1 MRLFTSE
8 LVKKYKSRTVV
19 NHVTIDV
26 KQGEIVGLL
35 GPNGAG
41 KTTTFYM
48 IVGLIKPNEG
58 QIFLEDDN
66 GKISELTNEPVYRR
80 AQMGVGYLAQEASV
94 FRRLSV
100 EDNIKAVL
108 EMTSYSKEYQRERCE
123 SLIEEFRLQKVRKS
137 LGIQLSGGERRRTE
151 IARAVAINPAFI
163 LLDEPFAGVDPIA
176 VEDIQSIVATLKN
189 KNIGVIITDHNM
201 DKSVSVGSVKGIIA
215 PPSSKSYAQ
224 RAIAL
229 ALLAQGKSIL
239 RNIEFC
245 KDTRSALSCI
255 EALGANVEVLDHN
268 TIAIEG
274 GLRPQTNTLQ
284 VGESGLATRLFT
296 PIASLW
302 HEAVTIQGE
311 GTLLHRPMIMMIEP
325 LRALGVEVRDGGGY
339 LPIEV
344 KGPIH
349 GGEIEV
355 DGSISSQFI
364 TGLLLSLPLAE
375 DDTTLH
381 VTSPVSTPYIDMTID
396 TARLYGIEIMQK
408 EGDYTE
414 FFIEGGQKYTPADI
428 SIEGDWSG
436 ASSMLVAGAIA
447 GEVTVK
453 NISTLSKQADTAI
466 IRALER
472 AGAGIIN
479 EQDSITVSKRPL
491 KAFTFDATNAPDL
504 FPALAALAAAAE
516 GVSTIIGTSRLRHK
530 ESDRAETLRQEYEKL
545 GIEIDISE
553 ENVMKIRGGKIKPA
567 AVFSHGD
574 HRIAMS
580 LAISALRC
588 EGEVIIEQAESVEKS
603 YPTFF
608 EDLESIIQR

>member
-1 MRLFTSE
+1 
-8 LVKKYKSRTVV
+8 
-19 NHVTIDV
+19 
-26 KQGEIVGLL
+26 
-35 GPNGAG
+35 
-41 KTTTFYM
+41 
-48 IVGLIKPNEG
+48 
-58 QIFLEDDN
+58 
-66 GKISELTNEPVYRR
+66 
-80 AQMGVGYLAQEASV
+80 
-94 FRRLSV
+94 
-100 EDNIKAVL
+100 
-108 EMTSYSKEYQRERCE
+108 
-123 SLIEEFRLQKVRKS
+123 
-137 LGIQLSGGERRRTE
+137 
-151 IARAVAINPAFI
+151 
-163 LLDEPFAGVDPIA
+163 
-176 VEDIQSIVATLKN
+176 
-189 KNIGVIITDHNM
+189 M
-201 DKSVSVGSVKGIIA
+201 DKSVSAGSVKGIIA

-255 EALGANVEVLDHN
+255 EALGAKVEVLDHN

-472 AGAGIIN
+472 AGAGIII

-567 AVFSHGD
+567 VVFSHGD

-580 LAISALRC
+580 LAVSALRC

>member
-1 MRLFTSE
+1 
-8 LVKKYKSRTVV
+8 
-19 NHVTIDV
+19 
-26 KQGEIVGLL
+26 
-35 GPNGAG
+35 
-41 KTTTFYM
+41 
-48 IVGLIKPNEG
+48 
-58 QIFLEDDN
+58 
-66 GKISELTNEPVYRR
+66 
-80 AQMGVGYLAQEASV
+80 
-94 FRRLSV
+94 
-100 EDNIKAVL
+100 
-108 EMTSYSKEYQRERCE
+108 
-123 SLIEEFRLQKVRKS
+123 
-137 LGIQLSGGERRRTE
+137 
-151 IARAVAINPAFI
+151 
-163 LLDEPFAGVDPIA
+163 
-176 VEDIQSIVATLKN
+176 
-189 KNIGVIITDHNM
+189 M
-201 DKSVSVGSVKGIIA
+201 DKSVSAGSVKGIIA

-255 EALGANVEVLDHN
+255 EALGAKVEVLDHN

-472 AGAGIIN
+472 AGAGIII

-491 KAFTFDATNAPDL
+491 KAFSFDATNAPDL

-553 ENVMKIRGGKIKPA
+553 ENVMKIRGGAIKSA

-580 LAISALRC
+580 LAVSALRC

>member
-1 MRLFTSE
+1 
-8 LVKKYKSRTVV
+8 
-19 NHVTIDV
+19 
-26 KQGEIVGLL
+26 
-35 GPNGAG
+35 
-41 KTTTFYM
+41 
-48 IVGLIKPNEG
+48 
-58 QIFLEDDN
+58 
-66 GKISELTNEPVYRR
+66 
-80 AQMGVGYLAQEASV
+80 
-94 FRRLSV
+94 
-100 EDNIKAVL
+100 
-108 EMTSYSKEYQRERCE
+108 
-123 SLIEEFRLQKVRKS
+123 
-137 LGIQLSGGERRRTE
+137 
-151 IARAVAINPAFI
+151 
-163 LLDEPFAGVDPIA
+163 
-176 VEDIQSIVATLKN
+176 
-189 KNIGVIITDHNM
+189 M
-201 DKSVSVGSVKGIIA
+201 DKSVSAGCVNGIIA

-229 ALLAQGKSIL
+229 ALLSQGKSIL

-255 EALGANVEVLDHN
+255 EALGAKVEILDES

-274 GLRPQTNTLQ
+274 GLRPLSNTLH

-302 HEAVTIQGE
+302 HEAITIQGE

-375 DDTTLH
+375 EDTTLH

-396 TARLYGIEIMQK
+396 TARIFGIEIMQK

-436 ASSMLVAGAIA
+436 ASTILVAGAIA

-472 AGAGIIN
+472 AGAGIII
-479 EQDSITVSKRPL
+479 EHDSITVSKRPL
-491 KAFTFDATNAPDL
+491 KAFTFDATNSPDL

-516 GVSTIIGTSRLRHK
+516 GVSTIIGTSRLSHK

-545 GIEIDISE
+545 GIEIDISQE
-553 ENVMKIRGGKIKPA
+553 DVMTIRGGKIKPA
-567 AVFSHGD
+567 TVFSHGD

-580 LAISALRC
+580 LAVSALRC
-588 EGEVIIEQAESVEKS
+588 DGEVVIEQAECVEKS

-608 EDLESIIQR
+608 EDLESIIE

>member
-1 MRLFTSE
+1 
-8 LVKKYKSRTVV
+8 
-19 NHVTIDV
+19 
-26 KQGEIVGLL
+26 
-35 GPNGAG
+35 
-41 KTTTFYM
+41 
-48 IVGLIKPNEG
+48 
-58 QIFLEDDN
+58 
-66 GKISELTNEPVYRR
+66 
-80 AQMGVGYLAQEASV
+80 
-94 FRRLSV
+94 
-100 EDNIKAVL
+100 
-108 EMTSYSKEYQRERCE
+108 
-123 SLIEEFRLQKVRKS
+123 
-137 LGIQLSGGERRRTE
+137 
-151 IARAVAINPAFI
+151 
-163 LLDEPFAGVDPIA
+163 
-176 VEDIQSIVATLKN
+176 
-189 KNIGVIITDHNM
+189 M
-201 DKSVSVGSVKGIIA
+201 DKSVSAGSVKGIIA

-255 EALGANVEVLDHN
+255 EALGAKVEVLDHN

-375 DDTTLH
+375 DDTTLR

-472 AGAGIIN
+472 AGAGIII

>member
-1 MRLFTSE
+1 
-8 LVKKYKSRTVV
+8 
-19 NHVTIDV
+19 
-26 KQGEIVGLL
+26 
-35 GPNGAG
+35 
-41 KTTTFYM
+41 
-48 IVGLIKPNEG
+48 
-58 QIFLEDDN
+58 
-66 GKISELTNEPVYRR
+66 
-80 AQMGVGYLAQEASV
+80 
-94 FRRLSV
+94 
-100 EDNIKAVL
+100 
-108 EMTSYSKEYQRERCE
+108 
-123 SLIEEFRLQKVRKS
+123 
-137 LGIQLSGGERRRTE
+137 
-151 IARAVAINPAFI
+151 
-163 LLDEPFAGVDPIA
+163 
-176 VEDIQSIVATLKN
+176 
-189 KNIGVIITDHNM
+189 M
-201 DKSVSVGSVKGIIA
+201 DKSVSAGCVKGIIA

-229 ALLAQGKSIL
+229 ALLSQGKSIL

-255 EALGANVEVLDHN
+255 EALGAKVEILDES

-274 GLRPQTNTLQ
+274 GLRPLSNTLH

-302 HEAVTIQGE
+302 HEAITIQGE

-375 DDTTLH
+375 EDTTLH

-396 TARLYGIEIMQK
+396 TARIFGIEIMQK

-436 ASSMLVAGAIA
+436 ASTILVAGAIA
-447 GEVTVK
+447 GEVTVN

-472 AGAGIIN
+472 AGAGIII
-479 EQDSITVSKRPL
+479 EHDSITVSKRPL
-491 KAFTFDATNAPDL
+491 KAFTFDATNSPDL

-516 GVSTIIGTSRLRHK
+516 GVSTIIGTSRLSHK

-545 GIEIDISE
+545 GIEIDISQE
-553 ENVMKIRGGKIKPA
+553 DVMTIRGGKIKPA
-567 AVFSHGD
+567 TVFSHGD

-580 LAISALRC
+580 LAVSALRC
-588 EGEVIIEQAESVEKS
+588 DGEVVIEQAECVEKS

-608 EDLESIIQR
+608 EDLESIIE

>member
-1 MRLFTSE
+1 
-8 LVKKYKSRTVV
+8 
-19 NHVTIDV
+19 
-26 KQGEIVGLL
+26 
-35 GPNGAG
+35 
-41 KTTTFYM
+41 
-48 IVGLIKPNEG
+48 
-58 QIFLEDDN
+58 
-66 GKISELTNEPVYRR
+66 
-80 AQMGVGYLAQEASV
+80 
-94 FRRLSV
+94 
-100 EDNIKAVL
+100 
-108 EMTSYSKEYQRERCE
+108 
-123 SLIEEFRLQKVRKS
+123 
-137 LGIQLSGGERRRTE
+137 
-151 IARAVAINPAFI
+151 
-163 LLDEPFAGVDPIA
+163 
-176 VEDIQSIVATLKN
+176 
-189 KNIGVIITDHNM
+189 M
-201 DKSVSVGSVKGIIA
+201 DKSVSAGCVKGIIA

-229 ALLAQGKSIL
+229 ALLSQGKSIL

-255 EALGANVEVLDHN
+255 EALGAKVEILDES

-274 GLRPQTNTLQ
+274 GLRPLSNTLH

-302 HEAVTIQGE
+302 HEAITIQGE

-375 DDTTLH
+375 EDTTLH

-396 TARLYGIEIMQK
+396 TARIFGIEIMQK

-414 FFIEGGQKYTPADI
+414 FFIEGCQKYTPADI

-436 ASSMLVAGAIA
+436 ASTILVAGAIA

-472 AGAGIIN
+472 AGAGIII
-479 EQDSITVSKRPL
+479 EHDSITVSKRPL
-491 KAFTFDATNAPDL
+491 KAFTFDATNSPDL

-516 GVSTIIGTSRLRHK
+516 GVSTIIGTSRLSHK

-545 GIEIDISE
+545 GIEIDISQE
-553 ENVMKIRGGKIKPA
+553 DVMTIRGGKIKPA
-567 AVFSHGD
+567 TVFSHGD

-580 LAISALRC
+580 LAVSALRC
-588 EGEVIIEQAESVEKS
+588 DGEVVIEQAECVEKS

-608 EDLESIIQR
+608 EDLESIIE

>member
-1 MRLFTSE
+1 
-8 LVKKYKSRTVV
+8 
-19 NHVTIDV
+19 
-26 KQGEIVGLL
+26 
-35 GPNGAG
+35 
-41 KTTTFYM
+41 
-48 IVGLIKPNEG
+48 
-58 QIFLEDDN
+58 
-66 GKISELTNEPVYRR
+66 
-80 AQMGVGYLAQEASV
+80 
-94 FRRLSV
+94 
-100 EDNIKAVL
+100 
-108 EMTSYSKEYQRERCE
+108 
-123 SLIEEFRLQKVRKS
+123 
-137 LGIQLSGGERRRTE
+137 
-151 IARAVAINPAFI
+151 
-163 LLDEPFAGVDPIA
+163 
-176 VEDIQSIVATLKN
+176 
-189 KNIGVIITDHNM
+189 M
-201 DKSVSVGSVKGIIA
+201 DKSVSAGCVKGIIA

-229 ALLAQGKSIL
+229 ALLSQGKSIL

-255 EALGANVEVLDHN
+255 EALGAKVEILDES

-274 GLRPQTNTLQ
+274 GLRPLSNALH

-302 HEAVTIQGE
+302 HEAITIQGE

-375 DDTTLH
+375 EDTTLH

-396 TARLYGIEIMQK
+396 TARIFGIEIMQK

-436 ASSMLVAGAIA
+436 ASTILVAGAIA

-472 AGAGIIN
+472 AGAGIII
-479 EQDSITVSKRPL
+479 EHDSITVSKRPL
-491 KAFTFDATNAPDL
+491 KAFTFDATNSPDL

-516 GVSTIIGTSRLRHK
+516 GVSTIIGTSRLSHK

-545 GIEIDISE
+545 GIEIDISQE
-553 ENVMKIRGGKIKPA
+553 DVMTIRGGKIKPA
-567 AVFSHGD
+567 TVFSHGD

-580 LAISALRC
+580 LAVSALRC
-588 EGEVIIEQAESVEKS
+588 DGEVVIEQAECVEKS

-608 EDLESIIQR
+608 EDLESIIE